1 MWVVY
6 LGSLGRELIQY
17 VAVGK
22 MSKIFYATC
31 KLIKS
36 TSDKFYCKILLV
48 TWIIWDFFI
57 GEGESSKNDCLK
69 SIVCF

>member
-31 KLIKS
+31 NKKQSLAEH
-36 TSDKFYCKILLV
+36 FYFNIHLQMLNISV
-48 TWIIWDFFI
+48 F
-57 GEGESSKNDCLK
+57 
-69 SIVCF
+69 